1 MLVVDLE
8 TELFM
13 TVLILHI
20 IFFLG
25 RLVDKLSRCQGK
37 GGFIKFS
44 LGLGQKENEINLT
57 VKNSG
62 LGM

>member
-1 MLVVDLE
+1 MVLVALE
-8 TELFM
+8 TELCM
-13 TVLILHI
+13 TVIILHI

-25 RLVDKLSRCQGK
+25 RLVYKLSRCQGK
-37 GGFIKFS
+37 GGFIIFS
-44 LGLGQKENEINLT
+44 FGLGQKENKINLP

>member
-1 MLVVDLE
+1 MVDLE
-8 TELFM
+8 IEPCM
-13 TVLILHI
+13 AVLILHI

-25 RLVDKLSRCQGK
+25 RLVYKLSGYQRK

-44 LGLGQKENEINLT
+44 LGLGQKENKIILT